1 MVMDLWR
8 LAERR
13 MLAAR
18 AEGKLSGLEGEG
30 KPLPDHPEA
39 AFVDPLDAIGF
50 RIMHEAGFVP
60 QELELG
66 KLLTEAKVAYAAT
79 YNPEERERLMS
90 RIADLEMRRNIA
102 RETRLHFMHHDRSP

>member
-1 MVMDLWR
+1 MDINFAR

-18 AEGKLSGLEGEG
+18 AEGKLQGLAGEG
-30 KPLPDHPEA
+30 APLPDHPEA
-39 AFVDPLDAIGF
+39 AWVDPLDAIGF

-66 KLLTEAKVAYAAT
+66 RRLAEARADWRQATDAAT
-79 YNPEERERLMS
+79 RARIMG
-90 RIADLEMRRNIA
+90 RIAELELRRNIA
-102 RETRLHFMHHDRSP
+102 RETRLHFMHHH

>member
-1 MVMDLWR
+1 MELDFWR

-18 AEGKLSGLEGEG
+18 AEGKLSNLEGEG
-30 KPLPDHPEA
+30 EPLPDHPEA
-39 AFVDPLDAIGF
+39 AYLDPLEAIGF

-66 KLLTEAKVAYAAT
+66 KQLIEAREAYKAT
-79 YNPEERERLMS
+79 NDPAEQKEIMA

-102 RETRLHFMHHDRSP
+102 RETRLHFMHHE

>member
-1 MVMDLWR
+1 MDINFAR

-18 AEGKLSGLEGEG
+18 AEGKLSGLAGEG

-39 AFVDPLDAIGF
+39 AFVDPLEAIGF

-66 KLLTEAKVAYAAT
+66 RLLDEAKAAWVAAYDAD
-79 YNPEERERLMS
+79 ERTRLMG
-90 RIADLEMRRNIA
+90 RIAELEMRRNIA
-102 RETRLHFMHHDRSP
+102 RETRLHFMHHH